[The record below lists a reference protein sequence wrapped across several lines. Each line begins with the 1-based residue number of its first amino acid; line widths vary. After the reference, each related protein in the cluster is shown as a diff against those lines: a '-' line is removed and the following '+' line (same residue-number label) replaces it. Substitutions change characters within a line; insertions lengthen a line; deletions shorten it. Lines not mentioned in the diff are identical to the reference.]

1 MTDIE
6 ISKALALAI
15 GYLPEH
21 VRVVDWG
28 NGGFV
33 GSFITVMH
41 GRIWRTFDYR
51 DWFVIGPIA
60 ERYDRFPSR
69 EYNNY
74 SMVPYWVAGKGIF
87 SATADTAAKAI
98 ALAVIR
104 GAK

>member
-51 DWFVIGPIA
+51 QPHTIFQIA
-60 ERYDRFPSR
+60 ERYNCFPSHEFSFLR
-69 EYNNY
+69 NEL
-74 SMVPYWVAGKGIF
+74 YWKACKGGYV
-87 SATADTAAKAI
+87 ATADTAAEAI